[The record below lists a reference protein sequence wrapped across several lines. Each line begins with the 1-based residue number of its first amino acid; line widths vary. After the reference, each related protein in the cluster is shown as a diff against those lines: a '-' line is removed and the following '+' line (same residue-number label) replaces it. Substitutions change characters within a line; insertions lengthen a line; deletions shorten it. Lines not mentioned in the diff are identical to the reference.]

1 MYIVRVYG
9 ETGVHYVSTTA
20 LLSFYWRAWC
30 KNNFAKVIDTGC
42 FLAMYS
48 VNDNT
53 IQYTIHSQ
61 IFGLGREG
69 ERDSEMEIGREGHS
83 ERERGR

>member
-9 ETGVHYVSTTA
+9 ETGVHTVSTTA
-20 LLSFYWRAWC
+20 LLSFYWRAWG
-30 KNNFAKVIDTGC
+30 KNSFAKVFDIGC

-48 VNDNT
+48 VLTIQYNTMQYNT

-61 IFGLGREG
+61 IFGLDATIQPIATECVCRK
-69 ERDSEMEIGREGHS
+69 D
-83 ERERGR
+83 